1 MDERRLKSKIKN
13 KMSFLEVKN
22 LNISYPT
29 RKETIVASKDV
40 EFTLERGEI
49 LGIVGESGS
58 GKSTIANAIINL
70 IDPPGEITSGSIK
83 IDNYELRDN
92 EELIQKIRGKKI
104 GFVFQD
110 PQTSLNPLFKIKD
123 QLIETIQT
131 HLNLNY
137 QDALKKSI
145 QLLEEVGIDNAEKR
159 IEDYP
164 HQFSGGMRQRVVI
177 ALAISCEPDLI
188 IADEPT
194 TALDVSIQHQI
205 LELLKDLTKKR
216 NLGVIIITHDMGVI
230 AETTDKV
237 IVMRHGLIVEQGD
250 TKELLTNPK
259 SNEARSLVISVPPTN
274 KKIDRFKL
282 ISPDGKEITSDSKNL
297 TKKIIKTWGVREKN
311 KDKKVLQ
318 LAGVTKIFDDKSL
331 ISNFSFGSKNEST
344 NKVEKAV
351 DNVSFELFEGE
362 TLGLVGESGSGKSTI
377 AKIITGLVRP
387 SNGEIFYNDIS
398 LYNLKRKYQIDKSR
412 GQIQMIFQDPY
423 SSLNPRFKVRDII
436 SEPIKLFQKNI
447 NKNELTQNLYD
458 LIDIVGMS
466 RQSLDRYPHEFSGGQ
481 RQRIS
486 IARALATRPSLLIC
500 DEPTSALDVSI
511 QAQVLNLLKDIQDEL
526 HLTMLFISHDLPVI
540 RQMCNRIVV
549 LKNGSI
555 CETKESEEL
564 FNNPEHQYTKELIRL
579 MPKIESII

>member
-1 MDERRLKSKIKN
+1 MSLLK
-13 KMSFLEVKN
+13 VKN

-83 IDNYELRDN
+83 IDNDELRDN
-92 EELIQKIRGKKI
+92 EELIQEIRGKKI

-131 HLNLNY
+131 HLNLDY

-216 NLGVIIITHDMGVI
+216 NLGVMIITHDMGVI

-297 TKKIIKTWGVREKN
+297 TKNIIKTWGARENTNQK
-311 KDKKVLQ
+311 L
-318 LAGVTKIFDDKSL
+318 LELSGVTKIFDDKSL
-331 ISNFSFGSKNEST
+331 VSNFSFGSKNET
-344 NKVEKAV
+344 AAKVVKAV

-387 SNGEIFYNDIS
+387 TNGEIFYNNLS
-398 LYNLKRKYQIDKSR
+398 LYNSKRKYQIDKSR
-412 GQIQMIFQDPY
+412 GQLQMIFQDPY

-436 SEPIKLFQKNI
+436 SEPIRLFQKNI
-447 NKNELTQNLYD
+447 SSSELTQNLYD

-486 IARALATRPSLLIC
+486 IARALATRPLLLIC

-526 HLTMLFISHDLPVI
+526 HLAMLFISHDLPVI

-549 LKNGSI
+549 LKNGI
-555 CETKESEEL
+555 VCETKESEEL
-564 FNNPEHQYTKELIRL
+564 FNNPEHPYTQELIRL

>member
-1 MDERRLKSKIKN
+1 MSLLEIKD
-13 KMSFLEVKN
+13 
-22 LNISYPT
+22 LNISYKT
-29 RKETIVASKDV
+29 RKETIVASSNV
-40 EFTLERGEI
+40 NFTLERGEI

-70 IDPPGEITSGSIK
+70 IDPPGQITGGTIK
-83 IDNYELRDN
+83 IDNNELQNN
-92 EELIQKIRGKKI
+92 EEIIQKIRGKKI

-131 HLNLNY
+131 HLNLSY
-137 QDALKKSI
+137 DEALKKSI
-145 QLLEEVGIDNAEKR
+145 NLLEEVGIENASKR

-194 TALDVSIQHQI
+194 TALDVSIQYQI
-205 LELLKDLTKKR
+205 LELLKELTKKR

-230 AETTDKV
+230 AETTNKV
-237 IVMRHGLIVEQGD
+237 IVMRHGLIVEQGN
-250 TKELLTNPK
+250 TKDLLTKPK
-259 SNEARSLVISVPPTN
+259 STEARSLVISVPPTN

-282 ISPDGKEITSDSKNL
+282 ISPDGSEITSSSANL
-297 TKKIIKTWGVREKN
+297 TKNIIKTWGVRKN
-311 KDKKVLQ
+311 TNKKL
-318 LAGVTKIFDDKSL
+318 LELKKITKIFDDQSL
-331 ISNFSFGSKNEST
+331 SFGK
-344 NKVEKAV
+344 KIDEKAV
-351 DNVSFELFEGE
+351 KAVNEVSFELFEGE

-387 SNGEIFYNDIS
+387 TFGELEYNSLS

-423 SSLNPRFKVRDII
+423 SSLNPRFKVKDII
-436 SEPIKLFQKNI
+436 SEPIKFFQKNI
-447 NKNELTQNLYD
+447 NRNELDQNVND
-458 LIDIVGMS
+458 LIDIVGMT

-486 IARALATRPSLLIC
+486 IARALATRPRLLIC

-511 QAQVLNLLKDIQDEL
+511 QAQILNLLKDIQDEL

-540 RQMCNRIVV
+540 RQMCNRIIV
-549 LKNGSI
+549 LKNGTI
-555 CETKESEEL
+555 CEANETESL
-564 FNNPEHQYTKELIRL
+564 FNNPTHQYTKELINL

>member
-1 MDERRLKSKIKN
+1 
-13 KMSFLEVKN
+13 MSFLEVKD

-29 RKETIVASKDV
+29 RKETIVASKNV
-40 EFTLERGEI
+40 EFSLERGEI

-70 IDPPGEITSGSIK
+70 IDPPGEITDGSIK
-83 IDNYELRDN
+83 IDNIELRSN
-92 EELIQKIRGKKI
+92 EEIIQNIRGKKI

-123 QLIETIQT
+123 QLIETIQA

-137 QDALKKSI
+137 QDSLTKSI
-145 QLLEEVGIDNAEKR
+145 QLLKEVGIENAEKR

-194 TALDVSIQHQI
+194 TALDVSIQYQI

-237 IVMRHGLIVEQGD
+237 IVMRYGHIVEQGE

-259 SNEARSLVISVPPTN
+259 STEARSLVISVPPTN

-282 ISPDGKEITSDSKNL
+282 ISPDGKEITSNSTNL
-297 TKKIIKTWGVREKN
+297 TKNIIKTWGVRENKN
-311 KDKKVLQ
+311 QKLLELKD
-318 LAGVTKIFDDKSL
+318 VTKIFDDQSL
-331 ISNFSFGSKNEST
+331 GNVFPFSSR
-344 NKVEKAV
+344 NKIDDQIVRAV
-351 DNVSFELFEGE
+351 DNVSFDIIEGE

-377 AKIITGLVRP
+377 AKIITGLVNP
-387 SNGEIFYNDIS
+387 NNGYIKYNDES
-398 LYNLKRKYQIDKSR
+398 LYNSNNKYQIHKSR

-436 SEPIKLFQKNI
+436 SEPIKFFQKNI
-447 NKNELTQNLYD
+447 NNNELSENIHD
-458 LIDIVGMS
+458 LIDIVGMT

-486 IARALATRPSLLIC
+486 IARALATRPRLLIC

-511 QAQVLNLLKDIQDEL
+511 QAQILNLLKDIQDEL

-549 LKNGSI
+549 LKNGLV
-555 CETKESEEL
+555 CESNETESL
-564 FNNPEHQYTKELIRL
+564 FNNPQHDYTKQLINL
-579 MPKIESII
+579 MPKIESLI

>member
-13 KMSFLEVKN
+13 KMSLLKVKN

-83 IDNYELRDN
+83 IDNDELRDN
-92 EELIQKIRGKKI
+92 EELIQEIRGKKI

-131 HLNLNY
+131 HLNLDY

-216 NLGVIIITHDMGVI
+216 NLGVMIITHDMGVI

-297 TKKIIKTWGVREKN
+297 TKDIIKTWGARENTNQK
-311 KDKKVLQ
+311 L
-318 LAGVTKIFDDKSL
+318 LELSGVTKIFDDKSL
-331 ISNFSFGSKNEST
+331 VSNFSFGSKNET
-344 NKVEKAV
+344 AAKVVKAV

-387 SNGEIFYNDIS
+387 TNGEIFYNNLS
-398 LYNLKRKYQIDKSR
+398 LYNSKRKYQIDKSR
-412 GQIQMIFQDPY
+412 GQVQMIFQDPY

-447 NKNELTQNLYD
+447 SSSELTKNLYD

-486 IARALATRPSLLIC
+486 IARALATRPRLLIC

-526 HLTMLFISHDLPVI
+526 HLAMLFISHDLPVI

-549 LKNGSI
+549 LKNGI
-555 CETKESEEL
+555 VCETKESEEL
-564 FNNPEHQYTKELIRL
+564 FNNPEHPYTQELIRL

>member
-1 MDERRLKSKIKN
+1 
-13 KMSFLEVKN
+13 MSFLEVKN
-22 LNISYPT
+22 LDISYPT
-29 RKETIVASKDV
+29 RKETIVASKNV

-70 IDPPGEITSGSIK
+70 IDPPGEITNGSIK
-83 IDNYELRDN
+83 IDNNELRDN

-131 HLNLNY
+131 HLNLGY

-145 QLLEEVGIDNAEKR
+145 QLLKEVGIDNAEKR

-194 TALDVSIQHQI
+194 TALDVSIQYQI

-230 AETTDKV
+230 AETTNKV
-237 IVMRHGLIVEQGD
+237 IVMRDGLIVEQGD

-297 TKKIIKTWGVREKN
+297 TKNIIKTWGIRENKN
-311 KDKKVLQ
+311 QKLLKLTD
-318 LAGVTKIFDDKSL
+318 VTKIFDDRSL
-331 ISNFSFGSKNEST
+331 AINISFGSKNEST
-344 NKVEKAV
+344 DKVVKAV

-387 SNGEIFYNDIS
+387 TNGEIFYNNVS
-398 LYNLKRKYQIDKSR
+398 LYNSNRKYQIDKSR

-436 SEPIKLFQKNI
+436 SEPIKFFQKNI
-447 NKNELTQNLYD
+447 SHNELTQNVYD
-458 LIDIVGMS
+458 LIDIVGMT

-486 IARALATRPSLLIC
+486 IARALATRPRLLIC

-511 QAQVLNLLKDIQDEL
+511 QAQILNLLKDIQDEL
-526 HLTMLFISHDLPVI
+526 HLAMLFISHDLPVI
-540 RQMCNRIVV
+540 RQMSNRIVV
-549 LKNGSI
+549 LKNGSV
-555 CETKESEEL
+555 CETKETEEL
-564 FNNPEHQYTKELIRL
+564 FNNPEHPYTQELIRL

>member
-1 MDERRLKSKIKN
+1 MSLLK
-13 KMSFLEVKN
+13 VKN

-83 IDNYELRDN
+83 IDNDELRDN
-92 EELIQKIRGKKI
+92 EELIQEIRGKKI

-131 HLNLNY
+131 HLNLDY

-216 NLGVIIITHDMGVI
+216 NLGVMIITHDMGVI

-297 TKKIIKTWGVREKN
+297 TKNIIKTWGARENTNQK
-311 KDKKVLQ
+311 L
-318 LAGVTKIFDDKSL
+318 LELSGVTKIFDDKSL
-331 ISNFSFGSKNEST
+331 VSNFSFGSKNET
-344 NKVEKAV
+344 AAKVVKAV

-387 SNGEIFYNDIS
+387 TNGEIFYNNLS
-398 LYNLKRKYQIDKSR
+398 LYNSKRKYQIDKSR
-412 GQIQMIFQDPY
+412 GQVQMIFQDPY

-436 SEPIKLFQKNI
+436 SEPIRLFQKNI
-447 NKNELTQNLYD
+447 SSSELTQNLYD

-486 IARALATRPSLLIC
+486 IARALATRPLLLIC

-526 HLTMLFISHDLPVI
+526 HLAMLFISHDLPVI

-549 LKNGSI
+549 LKNGI
-555 CETKESEEL
+555 VCETKESEEL
-564 FNNPEHQYTKELIRL
+564 FNNPEHPYTQELIRL

>member
-58 GKSTIANAIINL
+58 GKSTIANAIIDL

-83 IDNYELRDN
+83 IDDDELRGN
-92 EELIQKIRGKKI
+92 EGLIQEIRGKKI

-131 HLNLNY
+131 HLNLDY

-297 TKKIIKTWGVREKN
+297 TKNII
-311 KDKKVLQ
+311 
-318 LAGVTKIFDDKSL
+318 
-331 ISNFSFGSKNEST
+331 
-344 NKVEKAV
+344 
-351 DNVSFELFEGE
+351 
-362 TLGLVGESGSGKSTI
+362 
-377 AKIITGLVRP
+377 
-387 SNGEIFYNDIS
+387 
-398 LYNLKRKYQIDKSR
+398 
-412 GQIQMIFQDPY
+412 
-423 SSLNPRFKVRDII
+423 
-436 SEPIKLFQKNI
+436 
-447 NKNELTQNLYD
+447 
-458 LIDIVGMS
+458 
-466 RQSLDRYPHEFSGGQ
+466 
-481 RQRIS
+481 
-486 IARALATRPSLLIC
+486 
-500 DEPTSALDVSI
+500 
-511 QAQVLNLLKDIQDEL
+511 
-526 HLTMLFISHDLPVI
+526 
-540 RQMCNRIVV
+540 
-549 LKNGSI
+549 
-555 CETKESEEL
+555 
-564 FNNPEHQYTKELIRL
+564 
-579 MPKIESII
+579 

>member
-1 MDERRLKSKIKN
+1 MSLLK
-13 KMSFLEVKN
+13 VKN

-83 IDNYELRDN
+83 IDNDELRDN
-92 EELIQKIRGKKI
+92 KELIQEIRGKKI

-131 HLNLNY
+131 HLNLDY

-216 NLGVIIITHDMGVI
+216 NLGVMIITHDMGVI

-297 TKKIIKTWGVREKN
+297 TKDIIKTWGARENTNQK
-311 KDKKVLQ
+311 L
-318 LAGVTKIFDDKSL
+318 LELSGVTKIFDDKSL
-331 ISNFSFGSKNEST
+331 VSNFSFGSKNET
-344 NKVEKAV
+344 AAKVVKAV

-387 SNGEIFYNDIS
+387 TNGEIFYNNLS
-398 LYNLKRKYQIDKSR
+398 LYNSKRKYQIDKSR
-412 GQIQMIFQDPY
+412 GQVQMIFQDPY

-436 SEPIKLFQKNI
+436 SEPIRLFQKNI
-447 NKNELTQNLYD
+447 SSSELTKNLYD

-486 IARALATRPSLLIC
+486 IARALATRPRLLIC

-526 HLTMLFISHDLPVI
+526 HLAMLFISHDLPVI

-549 LKNGSI
+549 LKNGI
-555 CETKESEEL
+555 VCETKESEEL
-564 FNNPEHQYTKELIRL
+564 FNNPEHPYTQELIRL

>member
-1 MDERRLKSKIKN
+1 MSLLEIKD
-13 KMSFLEVKN
+13 
-22 LNISYPT
+22 LNISYKT
-29 RKETIVASKDV
+29 RKETIVASSNV
-40 EFTLERGEI
+40 NFTLERGEI

-70 IDPPGEITSGSIK
+70 IDPPGQITDGKIK
-83 IDNYELRDN
+83 IDNIELQNN
-92 EELIQKIRGKKI
+92 EEIIQKIRGKKI

-131 HLNLNY
+131 HLNLSY
-137 QDALKKSI
+137 DDALKKSI
-145 QLLEEVGIDNAEKR
+145 NLLQEVGIENASKR

-194 TALDVSIQHQI
+194 TALDVSIQYQI
-205 LELLKDLTKKR
+205 LELLKELTIKR

-230 AETTDKV
+230 AETTNKV
-237 IVMRHGLIVEQGD
+237 IVMRHGLIVEQGN
-250 TKELLTNPK
+250 TKDLLTQPK
-259 SNEARSLVISVPPTN
+259 STEARSLVISVPPTN

-282 ISPDGKEITSDSKNL
+282 ISPDGSEITSSSAKL
-297 TKKIIKTWGVREKN
+297 TKNIIKTWGIRKN
-311 KDKKVLQ
+311 TNQKLLDVKKI
-318 LAGVTKIFDDKSL
+318 TKIFDDQSM
-331 ISNFSFGSKNEST
+331 SYSK
-344 NKVEKAV
+344 KVDEKAV
-351 DNVSFELFEGE
+351 KAVNDVSFELFEGE

-377 AKIITGLVRP
+377 AKIITGLVKP
-387 SNGEIFYNDIS
+387 SFGELEYNGLS
-398 LYNLKRKYQIDKSR
+398 LYNSRRKYQIDKSR

-423 SSLNPRFKVRDII
+423 SSLNPRFKVKDII
-436 SEPIKLFQKNI
+436 AEPIKFFQKSITRND
-447 NKNELTQNLYD
+447 LDQNVND
-458 LIDIVGMS
+458 LIDIVGMT
-466 RQSLDRYPHEFSGGQ
+466 RKSLDRYPHEFSGGQ

-486 IARALATRPSLLIC
+486 IARALATRPRLLIC

-511 QAQVLNLLKDIQDEL
+511 QAQILNLLKDIQDEL

-540 RQMCNRIVV
+540 RQMCNRIIV
-549 LKNGSI
+549 LKNGI
-555 CETKESEEL
+555 VCESNDTETL
-564 FNNPEHQYTKELIRL
+564 FNDPLHEYTKELIKL

>member
-1 MDERRLKSKIKN
+1 MSLLK
-13 KMSFLEVKN
+13 VKN

-70 IDPPGEITSGSIK
+70 IDPPGEITGGSIK
-83 IDNYELRDN
+83 IDKIELRDN
-92 EELIQKIRGKKI
+92 EEVIQKIRGKKI

-110 PQTSLNPLFKIKD
+110 PQTSLNPLFRIKD

-131 HLNLNY
+131 HLDLDYQEALNR
-137 QDALKKSI
+137 SI

-194 TALDVSIQHQI
+194 TALDVSIQYQI
-205 LELLKDLTKKR
+205 LELLKDLTQKR

-230 AETTDKV
+230 AETTNKV
-237 IVMRHGLIVEQGD
+237 IVMRYGVIVEQGD

-282 ISPDGKEITSDSKNL
+282 ISPDGKEITTDSKNL
-297 TKKIIKTWGVREKN
+297 TRKIIKSWGVRENTNQK
-311 KDKKVLQ
+311 L
-318 LAGVTKIFDDKSL
+318 LELTGVTKIFDDNSMAGK
-331 ISNFSFGSKNEST
+331 FSFGSKNET
-344 NKVEKAV
+344 IDKVVKAV
-351 DNVSFELFEGE
+351 DDVSFELFEGE

-387 SNGEIFYNDIS
+387 TGGEIFYNNLS
-398 LYNLKRKYQIDKSR
+398 LYNSKRKYQIDKSR

-447 NKNELTQNLYD
+447 TRSELTQNTHD
-458 LIDIVGMS
+458 LIDIVGMT

-486 IARALATRPSLLIC
+486 IARALATRPRLLVC

-511 QAQVLNLLKDIQDEL
+511 QAQILNLLKDIQDEL

-549 LKNGSI
+549 LKNGGV
-555 CETKESEEL
+555 CETKETEEL
-564 FNNPEHQYTKELIRL
+564 FNNPEHPYTQELIRL
-579 MPKIESII
+579 MPKIESIV

>member
-1 MDERRLKSKIKN
+1 
-13 KMSFLEVKN
+13 MSFLEVKN
-22 LNISYPT
+22 LNISYLT
-29 RKETIVASKDV
+29 RKEKIIASKEV

-70 IDPPGEITSGSIK
+70 IDPPGEITEGSIK
-83 IDNYELRDN
+83 IEGKELCKN
-92 EELIQKIRGKKI
+92 EEIIEKARGKKI

-137 QDALKKSI
+137 EEALKKSI
-145 QLLEEVGIDNAEKR
+145 KLLNEVGIEDAEKR

-194 TALDVSIQHQI
+194 TALDVSIQYQI
-205 LELLKDLTKKR
+205 LQLLKDLTKKR

-230 AETTDKV
+230 AETTNKV
-237 IVMRHGLIVEQGD
+237 IVMRNGVIVEYGT
-250 TKELLTNPK
+250 TKDVLTNPK
-259 SNEARSLVISVPPTN
+259 SNEGKSLVISVPPTN
-274 KKIDRFKL
+274 KKISRFKL
-282 ISPDGKEITSDSKNL
+282 ISPDGGEITNNSVNL
-297 TKKIIKTWGVREKN
+297 TNSIIQNWGTRDISNEKLLDFRN
-311 KDKKVLQ
+311 I
-318 LAGVTKIFDDKSL
+318 TKIF
-331 ISNFSFGSKNEST
+331 NEGSFIKR
-344 NKVEKAV
+344 NKEANNLKALN
-351 DNVSFELFEGE
+351 NVSFEIFEGE
-362 TLGLVGESGSGKSTI
+362 SFGLVGESGSGKSTI
-377 AKIITGLVRP
+377 AKIITNLIKP
-387 SNGEIFYNDIS
+387 TSGEVFYENLS
-398 LYNLKRKYQIDKSR
+398 LHKDKNKKNANKYR

-423 SSLNPRFKVRDII
+423 SSLNPRFKVRNII
-436 SEPIKLFQKNI
+436 AEPIKFFQKGL
-447 NKNELTQNLYD
+447 NKKIIEDNVND
-458 LIDIVGMS
+458 LIDIVGMT

-486 IARALATRPSLLIC
+486 IARALATRPRLLIC

-511 QAQVLNLLKDIQDEL
+511 QAQILNLLKDLQEQL
-526 HLTMLFISHDLPVI
+526 NLTILFISHDLPVI
-540 RQMCNRIVV
+540 RQMCDRIAV
-549 LKNGSI
+549 LKNGNV
-555 CETKESEEL
+555 CEIEKTETL
-564 FNNPEHQYTKELIRL
+564 FNQPKHNYTKELIKL

>member
-1 MDERRLKSKIKN
+1 
-13 KMSFLEVKN
+13 MSFLEVKN
-22 LNISYPT
+22 LDISYPT

-70 IDPPGEITSGSIK
+70 IDPPGEITNGSIK
-83 IDNYELRDN
+83 IDNNELRDN

-131 HLNLNY
+131 HLNLGY

-145 QLLEEVGIDNAEKR
+145 QLLKEVGIDNAEKR

-194 TALDVSIQHQI
+194 TALDVSIQYQI

-230 AETTDKV
+230 AETTNKV
-237 IVMRHGLIVEQGD
+237 IVMRHGVIVEQGD
-250 TKELLTNPK
+250 TKELLNNPK

-297 TKKIIKTWGVREKN
+297 TKNIIKTWGIREN
-311 KDKKVLQ
+311 KKQKLLKLTD
-318 LAGVTKIFDDKSL
+318 VTKIFDDKSFA
-331 ISNFSFGSKNEST
+331 INISFGSKNET
-344 NKVEKAV
+344 PDKVVKAV

-387 SNGEIFYNDIS
+387 TNGEIFYNNIS
-398 LYNLKRKYQIDKSR
+398 LYNSKRKYQIDKSR

-423 SSLNPRFKVRDII
+423 SSLNPRFKVKDII

-447 NKNELTQNLYD
+447 SSNELTQNVYD
-458 LIDIVGMS
+458 LIDIVGMT

-486 IARALATRPSLLIC
+486 IARALATRPRLLIC

-511 QAQVLNLLKDIQDEL
+511 QAQILNLLKDIQDEL
-526 HLTMLFISHDLPVI
+526 HLAMLFISHDLPVI

-549 LKNGSI
+549 LKNGSV
-555 CETKESEEL
+555 CETKETEKL
-564 FNNPEHQYTKELIRL
+564 FNNPEHPYTQELIRL

>member
-13 KMSFLEVKN
+13 KMSLLKVKN

-83 IDNYELRDN
+83 IDNDELRDN
-92 EELIQKIRGKKI
+92 EELIQEIRGKKI

-131 HLNLNY
+131 HLNLDY

-216 NLGVIIITHDMGVI
+216 NLGVMIITHDMGVI

-297 TKKIIKTWGVREKN
+297 TKDIIKTWGARENTNQK
-311 KDKKVLQ
+311 L
-318 LAGVTKIFDDKSL
+318 LELSGVTKIFDDKSL
-331 ISNFSFGSKNEST
+331 VSNFSFGSKNET
-344 NKVEKAV
+344 TAKVVKAV

-387 SNGEIFYNDIS
+387 TNGEIFYNNLS
-398 LYNLKRKYQIDKSR
+398 LYNSKRKYQIDKSR
-412 GQIQMIFQDPY
+412 GQVQMIFQDPY

-436 SEPIKLFQKNI
+436 SEPIRLFQKNI
-447 NKNELTQNLYD
+447 SSSELTQNLYD

-486 IARALATRPSLLIC
+486 IARALATRPRLLIC

-526 HLTMLFISHDLPVI
+526 HLAMLFISHDLPVI

-549 LKNGSI
+549 LKNGI
-555 CETKESEEL
+555 VCETKESEEL
-564 FNNPEHQYTKELIRL
+564 FNNPEHPYTQELIRL

>member
-1 MDERRLKSKIKN
+1 
-13 KMSFLEVKN
+13 MSFLEVKN

-29 RKETIVASKDV
+29 RKETIVASKNV
-40 EFTLERGEI
+40 EFSLERGEI

-70 IDPPGEITSGSIK
+70 IDPPGEITDGSIK
-83 IDNYELRDN
+83 IDNIELRSN
-92 EELIQKIRGKKI
+92 EEIVQNIRGKKI

-123 QLIETIQT
+123 QLIETIQA
-131 HLNLNY
+131 HLNLSY
-137 QDALKKSI
+137 QDSLKKSI
-145 QLLEEVGIDNAEKR
+145 QLLKEVGIENAEKR
-159 IEDYP
+159 IENYP

-194 TALDVSIQHQI
+194 TALDVSIQYQI

-237 IVMRHGLIVEQGD
+237 IVMRYGHIVEQGE

-259 SNEARSLVISVPPTN
+259 STEARSLVISVPPTN

-282 ISPDGKEITSDSKNL
+282 ISPDGKEIASSSKDL
-297 TKKIIKTWGVREKN
+297 TKNIIKTWGVRENKN
-311 KDKKVLQ
+311 QKLLKLEE
-318 LAGVTKIFDDKSL
+318 VTKIFDDNSL
-331 ISNFSFGSKNEST
+331 GSSFSFSS
-344 NKVEKAV
+344 NKSSNDKIVKAV

-377 AKIITGLVRP
+377 AKIITGLIGP
-387 SNGEIFYNDIS
+387 NKGDLTYKNEP
-398 LYNLKRKYQIDKSR
+398 LYNSNKKYQIHKSR

-423 SSLNPRFKVRDII
+423 SSLNPRFKVKDII
-436 SEPIKLFQKNI
+436 AEPIKFFQKNI
-447 NKNELTQNLYD
+447 SNNELLQNVYD
-458 LIDIVGMS
+458 LIDIVGMT

-486 IARALATRPSLLIC
+486 IARALATRPRLLIC

-511 QAQVLNLLKDIQDEL
+511 QAQILNLLKDIQDEL

-540 RQMCNRIVV
+540 RQMCNRIIV
-549 LKNGSI
+549 LKNGAV
-555 CETKESEEL
+555 CETKDTEEL

>member
-1 MDERRLKSKIKN
+1 
-13 KMSFLEVKN
+13 MSFLEVKN
-22 LNISYPT
+22 LDISYPT
-29 RKETIVASKDV
+29 RKETIVASKNV

-70 IDPPGEITSGSIK
+70 IDPPGEITNGSIK
-83 IDNYELRDN
+83 IDNNELRDN

-131 HLNLNY
+131 HLNLGY

-145 QLLEEVGIDNAEKR
+145 QLLKEVGIDNAEQR

-194 TALDVSIQHQI
+194 TALDVSIQYQI

-230 AETTDKV
+230 AETTNKV
-237 IVMRHGLIVEQGD
+237 IVMRDGLIVEQGD

-297 TKKIIKTWGVREKN
+297 TKNIIKTWGIRENKN
-311 KDKKVLQ
+311 QKLLKLTD
-318 LAGVTKIFDDKSL
+318 VTKIFDDRSFA
-331 ISNFSFGSKNEST
+331 INISFGSKNEST
-344 NKVEKAV
+344 DKVVKAV

-387 SNGEIFYNDIS
+387 TNGEIFYNNIS
-398 LYNLKRKYQIDKSR
+398 LYNSNRKYQIDKSR

-436 SEPIKLFQKNI
+436 SEPIKFFQKNI
-447 NKNELTQNLYD
+447 SHNELTQNVYD
-458 LIDIVGMS
+458 LIDIVGMT

-486 IARALATRPSLLIC
+486 IARALATRPRLLIC

-511 QAQVLNLLKDIQDEL
+511 QAQILNLLKDIQDEL

-549 LKNGSI
+549 LKNGSV
-555 CETKESEEL
+555 CETKETEEL
-564 FNNPEHQYTKELIRL
+564 FNNPEHPYTQELIRL

>member
-1 MDERRLKSKIKN
+1 
-13 KMSFLEVKN
+13 MSFLEVKN
-22 LNISYPT
+22 LDISYPT
-29 RKETIVASKDV
+29 RKEIIVASKNV

-70 IDPPGEITSGSIK
+70 IDPPGEITNGSIK
-83 IDNYELRDN
+83 IDNNELRDN

-110 PQTSLNPLFKIKD
+110 PQTSLNPLFKIKE

-131 HLNLNY
+131 HLNLGY

-145 QLLEEVGIDNAEKR
+145 QLLKEVGIDNAEKR

-194 TALDVSIQHQI
+194 TALDVSIQYQI

-230 AETTDKV
+230 AETTNKV
-237 IVMRHGLIVEQGD
+237 IVMRDGCIVEQGD

-297 TKKIIKTWGVREKN
+297 TKNIIRTWGIRENKN
-311 KDKKVLQ
+311 QKLLKLTD
-318 LAGVTKIFDDKSL
+318 VTKIFDDRSL
-331 ISNFSFGSKNEST
+331 AINISFGSKNEST
-344 NKVEKAV
+344 DKVVKAV

-387 SNGEIFYNDIS
+387 TNGEIFYNNIS
-398 LYNLKRKYQIDKSR
+398 LYNSNRKYQIDKSR

-436 SEPIKLFQKNI
+436 SEPIRFFQKNI
-447 NKNELTQNLYD
+447 SYTEFTQNVYD
-458 LIDIVGMS
+458 LIDIVGMT

-486 IARALATRPSLLIC
+486 IARALATRPLLLIC

-511 QAQVLNLLKDIQDEL
+511 QAQILNLLKDIQDEL

-549 LKNGSI
+549 LKNGSV
-555 CETKESEEL
+555 CETKETEEL
-564 FNNPEHQYTKELIRL
+564 FNNSEHSYTQELIRL

>member
-1 MDERRLKSKIKN
+1 MSLLK
-13 KMSFLEVKN
+13 VKN

-83 IDNYELRDN
+83 IDNDELRDN
-92 EELIQKIRGKKI
+92 EELIQEIRGKKI

-131 HLNLNY
+131 HLNLDY

-216 NLGVIIITHDMGVI
+216 NLGVMIITHDMGVI

-282 ISPDGKEITSDSKNL
+282 ISPDGKEITSESKNL
-297 TKKIIKTWGVREKN
+297 TKDIIKTWGARENTNQK
-311 KDKKVLQ
+311 L
-318 LAGVTKIFDDKSL
+318 LELSGVTKIFDDKSL
-331 ISNFSFGSKNEST
+331 VSNFSFGSKNET
-344 NKVEKAV
+344 AAKVVKAV

-387 SNGEIFYNDIS
+387 TNGEIFYNNLS
-398 LYNLKRKYQIDKSR
+398 LYNSKRKYQIDKSR
-412 GQIQMIFQDPY
+412 GQVQMIFQDPY

-447 NKNELTQNLYD
+447 SSSELTKNLYD

-486 IARALATRPSLLIC
+486 IARALATRPRLLIC

-526 HLTMLFISHDLPVI
+526 HLAMLFISHDLPVI

-549 LKNGSI
+549 LKNGI
-555 CETKESEEL
+555 VCETKESEEL
-564 FNNPEHQYTKELIRL
+564 FNNPEHPYTQELIRL

>member
-1 MDERRLKSKIKN
+1 
-13 KMSFLEVKN
+13 MSLLQVNN

-70 IDPPGEITSGSIK
+70 IDPPGEITGGSIK
-83 IDNYELRDN
+83 IDNSELRDN
-92 EELIQKIRGKKI
+92 EEVIQKYRGKKI

-131 HLNLNY
+131 HLDLDY
-137 QDALKKSI
+137 QEALKKSI
-145 QLLEEVGIDNAEKR
+145 RLLEEVGIDKAEER

-194 TALDVSIQHQI
+194 TALDVSIQYQI
-205 LELLKDLTKKR
+205 LELLKDLTKQR

-230 AETTDKV
+230 AETTNKV

-259 SNEARSLVISVPPTN
+259 STEARSLVISVPPTN

-297 TKKIIKTWGVREKN
+297 SKKIIKTWGVRENKN
-311 KDKKVLQ
+311 QKLLDLS
-318 LAGVTKIFDDKSL
+318 GVTKIFDEQTMAT
-331 ISNFSFGSKNEST
+331 SFRFVSKNDTSY
-344 NKVEKAV
+344 KAV
-351 DNVSFELFEGE
+351 KAVNNVSFELYEGE

-387 SNGEIFYNDIS
+387 SDGEIFYNSLS
-398 LYNLKRKYQIDKSR
+398 LYTSKRKYQIDKSR

-436 SEPIKLFQKNI
+436 AEPIKLFQKNI
-447 NKNELTQNLYD
+447 SKSELIQNTND
-458 LIDIVGMS
+458 LIDIVGMT

-486 IARALATRPSLLIC
+486 IARALATRPRLLVC

-511 QAQVLNLLKDIQDEL
+511 QAQILNLLKDIQDEL

-549 LKNGSI
+549 LKNGSV
-555 CETKESEEL
+555 CETKETENL
-564 FNNPEHQYTKELIRL
+564 FNNPEHPYTQELIRL
-579 MPKIESII
+579 MPKIESIV

>member
-1 MDERRLKSKIKN
+1 
-13 KMSFLEVKN
+13 MSFLEVKN
-22 LNISYPT
+22 LDISYPT
-29 RKETIVASKDV
+29 RKETIVASKNV

-70 IDPPGEITSGSIK
+70 IDPPGEITNGSIK
-83 IDNYELRDN
+83 IDNNELRDN

-131 HLNLNY
+131 HLNLGY

-145 QLLEEVGIDNAEKR
+145 QLLKEVGIDNAEKR

-194 TALDVSIQHQI
+194 TALDVSIQYQI

-230 AETTDKV
+230 AETTNKV
-237 IVMRHGLIVEQGD
+237 IVMRDGLIVEQGD

-297 TKKIIKTWGVREKN
+297 TKNIIKTWGIRENKN
-311 KDKKVLQ
+311 QKLLKLTD
-318 LAGVTKIFDDKSL
+318 VTKIFDDRSL
-331 ISNFSFGSKNEST
+331 AINISFGSKNEST
-344 NKVEKAV
+344 DKVVKAV

-387 SNGEIFYNDIS
+387 TMGEIFYNNIS
-398 LYNLKRKYQIDKSR
+398 LYNSNRKYQIDKSR

-436 SEPIKLFQKNI
+436 SEPIKFFQKNI
-447 NKNELTQNLYD
+447 SRNELAQNVYD
-458 LIDIVGMS
+458 LIDIVGMT

-486 IARALATRPSLLIC
+486 IARALATRPRLLIC

-511 QAQVLNLLKDIQDEL
+511 QAQILNLLKDIQDEL
-526 HLTMLFISHDLPVI
+526 HLTILFISHDLPVI

-549 LKNGSI
+549 LKNGSV
-555 CETKESEEL
+555 CETKETEEL
-564 FNNPEHQYTKELIRL
+564 FNNPEHPYTQELIRL

>member
-1 MDERRLKSKIKN
+1 
-13 KMSFLEVKN
+13 MSFLEVKN
-22 LNISYPT
+22 LDISYPT
-29 RKETIVASKDV
+29 RKETIVASKNV

-70 IDPPGEITSGSIK
+70 IDPPGEITNGSIK
-83 IDNYELRDN
+83 IDNNELRDN

-131 HLNLNY
+131 HLNLGY

-145 QLLEEVGIDNAEKR
+145 QLLKEVGIDNAEKR

-194 TALDVSIQHQI
+194 TALDVSIQYQI

-230 AETTDKV
+230 AETTNKV
-237 IVMRHGLIVEQGD
+237 IVMRDGLIVEQGD

-297 TKKIIKTWGVREKN
+297 TKNIIKTWGIRENKN
-311 KDKKVLQ
+311 QKLLKLTD
-318 LAGVTKIFDDKSL
+318 VTKNFDERSL
-331 ISNFSFGSKNEST
+331 AINISFGSKNEST
-344 NKVEKAV
+344 DKVVKAI

-387 SNGEIFYNDIS
+387 TNGEIFYNNIS
-398 LYNLKRKYQIDKSR
+398 LYNSNRKYQIDKSR

-436 SEPIKLFQKNI
+436 SEPIKFFQKNI
-447 NKNELTQNLYD
+447 SHNELTQNVYD
-458 LIDIVGMS
+458 LIDIVGMT

-486 IARALATRPSLLIC
+486 IARALATRPRLLIC

-511 QAQVLNLLKDIQDEL
+511 QAQILNLLKDIQDEL
-526 HLTMLFISHDLPVI
+526 HLTILFISHDLPVI

-549 LKNGSI
+549 LKNGSV
-555 CETKESEEL
+555 CETKETEEL
-564 FNNPEHQYTKELIRL
+564 FNNPEHPYTQELIRL

>member
-13 KMSFLEVKN
+13 KMSLLKVKN

-83 IDNYELRDN
+83 IDNDELRDN
-92 EELIQKIRGKKI
+92 EELIQEIRGKKI

-131 HLNLNY
+131 HLNLDY

-216 NLGVIIITHDMGVI
+216 NLGVMIITHDMGVI

-274 KKIDRFKL
+274 KKINRFKL
-282 ISPDGKEITSDSKNL
+282 ISPEGKEITSDSKNL
-297 TKKIIKTWGVREKN
+297 TKNIIKTWGARENTNQK
-311 KDKKVLQ
+311 L
-318 LAGVTKIFDDKSL
+318 LELSGVTKIFDDKSL
-331 ISNFSFGSKNEST
+331 VSNFSFGTKNET
-344 NKVEKAV
+344 AAKVVKAV

-387 SNGEIFYNDIS
+387 TNGEIFYNNLS
-398 LYNLKRKYQIDKSR
+398 LYNSKRKYQIDKSR
-412 GQIQMIFQDPY
+412 GQVQMIFQDPY

-436 SEPIKLFQKNI
+436 SEPIRLFQKNI
-447 NKNELTQNLYD
+447 SSSELTQNLYD

-486 IARALATRPSLLIC
+486 IARALATRPRLLIC

-526 HLTMLFISHDLPVI
+526 HLAMLFISHDLPVI

-549 LKNGSI
+549 LKNGI
-555 CETKESEEL
+555 VCETKESEEL
-564 FNNPEHQYTKELIRL
+564 FNNPEHPYTQELIRL

>member
-1 MDERRLKSKIKN
+1 
-13 KMSFLEVKN
+13 MSFLEVKN
-22 LNISYPT
+22 LDISYPT
-29 RKETIVASKDV
+29 RKETIVASKNV

-70 IDPPGEITSGSIK
+70 IDPPGEITNGSIK
-83 IDNYELRDN
+83 IDNNELRDN

-131 HLNLNY
+131 HLNLGY

-145 QLLEEVGIDNAEKR
+145 QLLKEVGIDNAEKR

-194 TALDVSIQHQI
+194 TALDVSIQYQI

-230 AETTDKV
+230 AETTNKV
-237 IVMRHGLIVEQGD
+237 IVMRDGLIVEQGD

-297 TKKIIKTWGVREKN
+297 TKNIIKTWGIRENKN
-311 KDKKVLQ
+311 QKLLKLTD
-318 LAGVTKIFDDKSL
+318 VTKIFDDRSL
-331 ISNFSFGSKNEST
+331 AINISFGSKNEST
-344 NKVEKAV
+344 DKVVKAV

-387 SNGEIFYNDIS
+387 TNGEIFYNNIS
-398 LYNLKRKYQIDKSR
+398 LYNSKRKYQIDKSR

-436 SEPIKLFQKNI
+436 SEPIKFFQKNI
-447 NKNELTQNLYD
+447 SHNELTQNVYD
-458 LIDIVGMS
+458 LIDIVGMT

-486 IARALATRPSLLIC
+486 IARALATRPRLLIC

-511 QAQVLNLLKDIQDEL
+511 QAQILNLLKDIQDEL
-526 HLTMLFISHDLPVI
+526 HMTILFISHDLPVI

-549 LKNGSI
+549 LKNGSV
-555 CETKESEEL
+555 CETKETEEL
-564 FNNPEHQYTKELIRL
+564 FNNPEHPYTQELIRL

>member
-1 MDERRLKSKIKN
+1 
-13 KMSFLEVKN
+13 MSFLEVKN

-83 IDNYELRDN
+83 IDNDELRDN
-92 EELIQKIRGKKI
+92 EELIQEIRGKKI

-131 HLNLNY
+131 HLNLDY

-216 NLGVIIITHDMGVI
+216 NLGVMIITHDMGVI

-297 TKKIIKTWGVREKN
+297 TKNIIKTWGARENTNQK
-311 KDKKVLQ
+311 L
-318 LAGVTKIFDDKSL
+318 LELSGVTKIFDDKSL
-331 ISNFSFGSKNEST
+331 VSNFSFGSKNET
-344 NKVEKAV
+344 AAKVVKAV

-387 SNGEIFYNDIS
+387 TNGEIFYNNLS
-398 LYNLKRKYQIDKSR
+398 LYNSKRKYQIDKSR
-412 GQIQMIFQDPY
+412 GQVQMIFQDPY

-436 SEPIKLFQKNI
+436 SEPIRLFQKNI
-447 NKNELTQNLYD
+447 SSSELTQNLYD

-486 IARALATRPSLLIC
+486 IARALATRPRLLIC

-526 HLTMLFISHDLPVI
+526 HLAMLFISHDLPVI

-549 LKNGSI
+549 LKNGI
-555 CETKESEEL
+555 VCETKESEEL
-564 FNNPEHQYTKELIRL
+564 FNNPEHPYTQELIRL

>member
-1 MDERRLKSKIKN
+1 
-13 KMSFLEVKN
+13 MSFLKVKN

-29 RKETIVASKDV
+29 RKETIIASQNV
-40 EFTLERGEI
+40 EFTLERGDI

-70 IDPPGEITSGSIK
+70 IDPPGEITDGSIK
-83 IDNYELRDN
+83 IDNQELMND
-92 EELIQKIRGKKI
+92 EQIIQKFRGKKI

-137 QDALKKSI
+137 KEAFKKSI
-145 QLLEEVGIDNAEKR
+145 QLLKEVGIENAEKR

-194 TALDVSIQHQI
+194 TALDVSIQYQI
-205 LELLKDLTKKR
+205 LELLKDLTIKR

-230 AETTDKV
+230 AETTNKV
-237 IVMRHGLIVEQGD
+237 IVMRHGLIVEQGNTRD
-250 TKELLTNPK
+250 LLTNPK
-259 SNEARSLVISVPPTN
+259 STEAKSLVISVPPTN
-274 KKIDRFKL
+274 KKIERFKL
-282 ISPDGKEITSDSKNL
+282 ISPDGKEITSTSANL
-297 TKKIIKTWGVREKN
+297 TKSIIKTWGVRENKN
-311 KDKKVLQ
+311 KMLLKLSNVSK
-318 LAGVTKIFDDKSL
+318 TFDDGS
-331 ISNFSFGSKNEST
+331 ISFTLNASKDNSQSKNQYD
-344 NKVEKAV
+344 NDKARAV
-351 DNVSFELFEGE
+351 NNVSFELFEGE

-387 SNGEIFYNDIS
+387 SEGDIKYNDVP
-398 LYNLKRKYQIDKSR
+398 LYNSKRKYQIAQSR

-423 SSLNPRFKVRDII
+423 SSLNPRFKVQDII
-436 SEPIKLFQKNI
+436 SEPLKFFQKKI
-447 NKNELTQNLYD
+447 TKSELTQNVFD
-458 LIDIVGMS
+458 LIDIVGMT

-486 IARALATRPSLLIC
+486 IARALATRPRLLIC

-511 QAQVLNLLKDIQDEL
+511 QAQILNLLKDIQDEL

-540 RQMCNRIVV
+540 RQMCDRIAV
-549 LKNGSI
+549 LKNGNL
-555 CETKESEEL
+555 CEIEETEKL
-564 FNNPEHQYTKELIRL
+564 FNSPNHNYTKELIRL
-579 MPKIESII
+579 MPKIESIIEKTK

>member
-1 MDERRLKSKIKN
+1 
-13 KMSFLEVKN
+13 MSFLEVKN

-29 RKETIVASKDV
+29 RKETIVASKNV
-40 EFTLERGEI
+40 AFKLERGEI

-58 GKSTIANAIINL
+58 GKSTIANAIIDL
-70 IDPPGEITSGSIK
+70 IDPPGEITDGSIK
-83 IDNYELRDN
+83 IDNDELRDN
-92 EELIQKIRGKKI
+92 DGIIQKFRGKKI

-131 HLNLNY
+131 HLSLSY
-137 QDALKKSI
+137 KDALKKSI
-145 QLLEEVGIDNAEKR
+145 QLLKEVGIENAEKR

-194 TALDVSIQHQI
+194 TALDVSIQYQI

-230 AETTDKV
+230 AETTNKV

-259 SNEARSLVISVPPTN
+259 SNEAKSLVISVPPTN

-282 ISPDGKEITSDSKNL
+282 ISPEGKEISSDSKNL
-297 TKKIIKTWGVREKN
+297 TKNIIKSWGIRENKN
-311 KDKKVLQ
+311 QKLLKLNNI
-318 LAGVTKIFDDKSL
+318 TKIFDDKLLGSK
-331 ISNFSFGSKNEST
+331 IPFGSKNIET
-344 NKVEKAV
+344 NKAVKAV

-377 AKIITGLVRP
+377 AKIITGLVKP
-387 SNGEIFYNDIS
+387 NNGEIYYNDLP
-398 LYNLKRKYQIDKSR
+398 LYNSKKKYQIDKSR

-436 SEPIKLFQKNI
+436 SEPIKFFQKNI
-447 NKNELTQNLYD
+447 SKSELIQNVYD
-458 LIDIVGMS
+458 LIDIVGMT

-486 IARALATRPSLLIC
+486 IARALATRPRLLIC

-511 QAQVLNLLKDIQDEL
+511 QAQILNLLKDIQDEL

-549 LKNGSI
+549 LKNGSM
-555 CETKESEEL
+555 CETKDTEEL
-564 FNNPEHQYTKELIRL
+564 FNNPEHNYTKELIRL

>member
-1 MDERRLKSKIKN
+1 MDERCLKSKIK
-13 KMSFLEVKN
+13 KEMSFLEVKN
-22 LNISYPT
+22 LDISYPT
-29 RKETIVASKDV
+29 RKETIVASKNV

-70 IDPPGEITSGSIK
+70 IDPPGEITNGSIK
-83 IDNYELRDN
+83 IDNNELRDN

-131 HLNLNY
+131 HLNLGY
-137 QDALKKSI
+137 KDALKKSI
-145 QLLEEVGIDNAEKR
+145 QLLKEVGIDNAEKR

-194 TALDVSIQHQI
+194 TALDVSIQYQI

-250 TKELLTNPK
+250 TKELLKNPK

-297 TKKIIKTWGVREKN
+297 TKNIIKTWGVRENKN
-311 KDKKVLQ
+311 QKLLKLT
-318 LAGVTKIFDDKSL
+318 GVTKIFDDKSFA
-331 ISNFSFGSKNEST
+331 INISFGSKNEST
-344 NKVEKAV
+344 DKVVKAV

-398 LYNLKRKYQIDKSR
+398 LYNSKRKYQIDKSR

-423 SSLNPRFKVRDII
+423 SSLNPRFKVKDII
-436 SEPIKLFQKNI
+436 SEPIKLFQKKI
-447 NKNELTQNLYD
+447 SSNELTQNVYD
-458 LIDIVGMS
+458 LIDIVGMT

-486 IARALATRPSLLIC
+486 IARALATRPRLLIC

-511 QAQVLNLLKDIQDEL
+511 QAQILNLLKDIQDEL
-526 HLTMLFISHDLPVI
+526 HLAMLFISHDLPVI

-549 LKNGSI
+549 LKNGSV

-564 FNNPEHQYTKELIRL
+564 FNNPEHPYTQELIRL

>member
-1 MDERRLKSKIKN
+1 
-13 KMSFLEVKN
+13 MSFLEVKN
-22 LNISYPT
+22 LDISYPT
-29 RKETIVASKDV
+29 RKETIVASKNV

-70 IDPPGEITSGSIK
+70 IDPPGEITNGSIK
-83 IDNYELRDN
+83 IDNNELRDN

-131 HLNLNY
+131 HLNLGY

-145 QLLEEVGIDNAEKR
+145 QLLKEVGIDNAEKR

-194 TALDVSIQHQI
+194 TALDVSIQYQI

-230 AETTDKV
+230 AETTNKV
-237 IVMRHGLIVEQGD
+237 IVMRDGLIVEQGD

-297 TKKIIKTWGVREKN
+297 TKNIIKTWGIRENKN
-311 KDKKVLQ
+311 QKLLKLTD
-318 LAGVTKIFDDKSL
+318 VTKNFDERSL
-331 ISNFSFGSKNEST
+331 AINISFGSKNEST
-344 NKVEKAV
+344 DKVVKAI

-377 AKIITGLVRP
+377 AKIITGLVSP
-387 SNGEIFYNDIS
+387 TNGEIFYNNVS
-398 LYNLKRKYQIDKSR
+398 LYNSNRKYQIDKSR

-436 SEPIKLFQKNI
+436 SEPIKFFQKNI
-447 NKNELTQNLYD
+447 SYTEFTQNVYD
-458 LIDIVGMS
+458 LIDIVGMT

-486 IARALATRPSLLIC
+486 IARALATRPLLLIC

-511 QAQVLNLLKDIQDEL
+511 QAQILNLLKDIQDEL

-549 LKNGSI
+549 LKNGSV
-555 CETKESEEL
+555 CETKETEEL
-564 FNNPEHQYTKELIRL
+564 FNNPEHPYTQELIRL

>member
-1 MDERRLKSKIKN
+1 MSLLK
-13 KMSFLEVKN
+13 VKN

-83 IDNYELRDN
+83 IDNDELRDN
-92 EELIQKIRGKKI
+92 EELIQEIRGKKI

-131 HLNLNY
+131 HLNLDY

-216 NLGVIIITHDMGVI
+216 NLGVMIITHDMGVI

-297 TKKIIKTWGVREKN
+297 TKNIIKTWGARENTNQK
-311 KDKKVLQ
+311 L
-318 LAGVTKIFDDKSL
+318 LELSGVTKIFDDKSL
-331 ISNFSFGSKNEST
+331 LSNFSFGSKNET
-344 NKVEKAV
+344 AAKVVKAV

-387 SNGEIFYNDIS
+387 TSGEIFYNNLS
-398 LYNLKRKYQIDKSR
+398 LYNSKRKYQIDKSR
-412 GQIQMIFQDPY
+412 GQVQMIFQDPY

-436 SEPIKLFQKNI
+436 SEPIRLFQKNI
-447 NKNELTQNLYD
+447 SHSELTQNLYD

-486 IARALATRPSLLIC
+486 IARALATHPRLLIC

-526 HLTMLFISHDLPVI
+526 HLAMLFISHDLPVI

-549 LKNGSI
+549 LKNGI
-555 CETKESEEL
+555 VCETKESEEL
-564 FNNPEHQYTKELIRL
+564 FNNPEHPYTQELIRL

>member
-1 MDERRLKSKIKN
+1 MSLLK
-13 KMSFLEVKN
+13 VKN

-70 IDPPGEITSGSIK
+70 IDPPGEITDGSIK
-83 IDNYELRDN
+83 IDNNELRGN
-92 EELIQKIRGKKI
+92 EEVIQKIRGRKI

-131 HLNLNY
+131 HLDLDY
-137 QDALKKSI
+137 QEALKRSI

-194 TALDVSIQHQI
+194 TALDVSIQYQI

-230 AETTDKV
+230 AETTNKV
-237 IVMRHGLIVEQGD
+237 IVMRYGVIVEQGD

-259 SNEARSLVISVPPTN
+259 STEARSLVISVPPTN

-282 ISPDGKEITSDSKNL
+282 ISPEGKEITSDSKNL
-297 TKKIIKTWGVREKN
+297 TKNIIKTWGVRENTNQKLLELT
-311 KDKKVLQ
+311 DVS
-318 LAGVTKIFDDKSL
+318 KIFDDKSMAT
-331 ISNFSFGSKNEST
+331 SFSFASTKNNNE
-344 NKVEKAV
+344 KVVKAV
-351 DNVSFELFEGE
+351 DDVSFELFEGE

-387 SNGEIFYNDIS
+387 TSGEVLYKNLS
-398 LYNLKRKYQIDKSR
+398 LYNSKRKYQIDKSR

-447 NKNELTQNLYD
+447 SSSELKQNLHD

-486 IARALATRPSLLIC
+486 IARALASRPRLLIC

-540 RQMCNRIVV
+540 RQMCNRIIV
-549 LKNGSI
+549 LKNGMV

-564 FNNPEHQYTKELIRL
+564 FNNPEHSYTQELIRL

>member
-1 MDERRLKSKIKN
+1 
-13 KMSFLEVKN
+13 MSFLEVKN

-29 RKETIVASKDV
+29 RKETIVASKNV
-40 EFTLERGEI
+40 EFSLERGEI

-70 IDPPGEITSGSIK
+70 IDPPGEITDGSIK
-83 IDNYELRDN
+83 IDNIELRSN
-92 EELIQKIRGKKI
+92 EEIIQNIRGKKI

-123 QLIETIQT
+123 QLIETIQA
-131 HLNLNY
+131 HLNLSY
-137 QDALKKSI
+137 QDSLKKSI
-145 QLLEEVGIDNAEKR
+145 QLLKEVGIENAEKR

-194 TALDVSIQHQI
+194 TALDVSIQYQI

-237 IVMRHGLIVEQGD
+237 IVMRYGHIVEQGE

-259 SNEARSLVISVPPTN
+259 STEARSLVISVPPTN

-282 ISPDGKEITSDSKNL
+282 ISPDGNEITSSSKDL
-297 TKKIIKTWGVREKN
+297 TKNIIKTWGIRENKN
-311 KDKKVLQ
+311 QKLLKLYE
-318 LAGVTKIFDDKSL
+318 VTKVFDDNSL
-331 ISNFSFGSKNEST
+331 GSGFSFISNKSSNDKI
-344 NKVEKAV
+344 VKAV

-377 AKIITGLVRP
+377 AKIITGLITP
-387 SNGEIFYNDIS
+387 NKGDLIYNNEH
-398 LYNLKRKYQIDKSR
+398 LYNSHKKYQIHNSR

-423 SSLNPRFKVRDII
+423 SSLNPRFKVKDII
-436 SEPIKLFQKNI
+436 AEPIKFFQKNI
-447 NKNELTQNLYD
+447 SNNDLLQNVYD
-458 LIDIVGMS
+458 LIDIVGMT

-486 IARALATRPSLLIC
+486 IARALATRPRLLIC

-511 QAQVLNLLKDIQDEL
+511 QAQILNLLKDIQDEL

-540 RQMCNRIVV
+540 RQMCNRIIV
-549 LKNGSI
+549 LKNGAV
-555 CETKESEEL
+555 CETKDTEEL
-564 FNNPEHQYTKELIRL
+564 FNNPEHEYTKELIRL